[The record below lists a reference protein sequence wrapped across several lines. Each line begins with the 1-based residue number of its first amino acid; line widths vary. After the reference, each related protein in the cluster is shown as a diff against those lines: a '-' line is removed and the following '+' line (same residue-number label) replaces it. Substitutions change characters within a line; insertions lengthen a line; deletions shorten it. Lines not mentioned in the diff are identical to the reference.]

1 MIFVIHG
8 TDTDSSY
15 KRFSQLLSSYSNYTQ
30 VSFDKH
36 SQKDDLTNAFLS
48 QDLFSTKKVIVI
60 KNTLIVD
67 KSLISLLEKAPRDLE
82 VIIWENDELTGSVV
96 TKISKIAKVENFKLP
111 AKLFYFLDSIAPKKK
126 EIIAQLN
133 KLDDE
138 ASLIWN
144 IQNRFLLLTLAKLR
158 VDVSLAG
165 KITKRNLADWQWSKI
180 RQQAEKFTLLQLK
193 SICNASLKID
203 YLIKSGQT
211 DLSPTILLSVMF
223 LKYL

>member
-30 VSFDKH
+30 VQFDQH
-36 SQKDDLTNAFLS
+36 SQKDDLTNVFLS

-60 KNTLIVD
+60 KNTLKVD
-67 KSLISLLEKAPRDLE
+67 KSLISLLEKAPQDLE
-82 VIIWENDELTGSVV
+82 VIIWENDELTGSAA
-96 TKISKIAKVENFKLP
+96 TKLSKIAKVENFKLP
-111 AKLFYFLDSIAPKKK
+111 AIIFHFLDSIAPKQK
-126 EIIAQLN
+126 EIIAQLS
-133 KLDDE
+133 KFADE
-138 ASLIWN
+138 SSLIWN

-158 VDVSLAG
+158 VDASLAG
-165 KITKRNLADWQWSKI
+165 KITKRNLADWQWSKL
-180 RQQAEKFTLLQLK
+180 RQQAEKFTLPQLR
-193 SICNASLKID
+193 SICYASLKID

-211 DLSPTILLSVMF
+211 DLSPSTLLSVMF